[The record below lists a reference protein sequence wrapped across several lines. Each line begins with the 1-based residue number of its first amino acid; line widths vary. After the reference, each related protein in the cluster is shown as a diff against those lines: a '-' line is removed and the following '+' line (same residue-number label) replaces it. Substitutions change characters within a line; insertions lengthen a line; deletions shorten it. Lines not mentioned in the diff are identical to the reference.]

1 MAAQFDYVLVGGGL
15 QSALITLALHAQRG
29 SATVALVERSAQL
42 GGNHTWSFHSGDVSS
57 AAQGWIAPLVCN
69 KWPGYRV
76 RFHGRERRIDRG
88 YAAITSERL
97 DRVIQEA
104 LSSTDGAQLLKGAAA
119 KSIGAHRVE
128 LEDGTSL
135 EGKVV
140 IDARGPSSGANGRA
154 GYQKFLGLEVELAQP
169 HAVDLPILMD
179 ATVDQTD
186 GFRFLY
192 TLPLSPR
199 RLLVED
205 TFFSN
210 DPELERDALRAGILD
225 HIAANGLEVRRI
237 VREEEGLLPM
247 PWADESQV
255 PRTGPLVAG
264 YRGGFFHPGTG
275 YSLPVAARL
284 AEVVAS
290 RAPEELFGKAL
301 RDFAKSHERQASF
314 CRFLNSML
322 FRWYPPHERWHVFKR
337 FYGLPVETIE
347 RFYALRLRRID
358 RGRLLMGRPPRG
370 FSPRYRLAR
379 GVQ

>member
-15 QSALITLALHAQRG
+15 QSALIALALHAEG
-29 SATVALVERSAQL
+29 SSASVALVEKSARL
-42 GGNHTWSFHSGDVSS
+42 GGNHTWCFHAGDISS
-57 AAQGWIAPLVCN
+57 AASAWIAPLICN
-69 KWPGYRV
+69 RWPGYRV
-76 RFHGRERRIDRG
+76 RFHGRERCIERG

-97 DRVIQEA
+97 DRVIHDV
-104 LSSTDGAQLLKGAAA
+104 LSAKEGGRLFQSAAA
-119 KSIGAHRVE
+119 KSIGPNRVE

-140 IDARGPSSGANGRA
+140 IDARGPGSGSNGRA
-154 GYQKFLGLEVELAQP
+154 GYQKFVGLELDLAQP
-169 HAVDLPILMD
+169 HRVDLPILMD
-179 ATVDQTD
+179 ATVEQTD

-192 TLPLSPR
+192 TLPLSPQ

-205 TFFSN
+205 TYFSN
-210 DPELERDALRAGILD
+210 DPELEREALRAGILD
-225 HIAANGLEVRRI
+225 HVAANGLQVKRI

-247 PWADESQV
+247 PWAGEFQL
-255 PRTGPLVAG
+255 PHTGPLVAG

-290 RAPEELFGKAL
+290 CAPEELFGKAL
-301 RDFAKSHERQASF
+301 WDFARAHERQASF

-337 FYGLPVETIE
+337 FYGLSVETIE
-347 RFYALRLRRID
+347 RFYALRLRPID